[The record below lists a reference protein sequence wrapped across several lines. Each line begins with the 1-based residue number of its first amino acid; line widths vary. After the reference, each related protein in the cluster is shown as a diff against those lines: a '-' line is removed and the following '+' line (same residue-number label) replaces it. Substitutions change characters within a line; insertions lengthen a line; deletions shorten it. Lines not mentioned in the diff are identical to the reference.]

1 MRRDG
6 EGRDERRARRRN
18 NKGRAWRI
26 ISTAVAIT
34 LVIVLVLSMTV
45 AFFDGGGGGVPTG

>member
-1 MRRDG
+1 MRRDR

-26 ISTAVAIT
+26 ISTVVAIT
-34 LVIVLVLSMTV
+34 LVVALVLSMLV
-45 AFFDGGGGGVPTG
+45 AILGGEGGGTPTG